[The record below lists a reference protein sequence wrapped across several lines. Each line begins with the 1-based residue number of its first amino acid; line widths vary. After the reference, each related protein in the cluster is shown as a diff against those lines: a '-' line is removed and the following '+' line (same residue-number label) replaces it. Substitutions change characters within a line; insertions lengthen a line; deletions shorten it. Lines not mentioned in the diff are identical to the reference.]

1 MIGGITVGSLATG
14 LVGRLISSGIQR
26 VGSLTF
32 QKAMRISR
40 IEQTLRTSSVRNPNV
55 KAAVDDFEVV
65 IGSRYGELNVQL
77 ANFLEELERGGL
89 ITAMVEDALLDRRSP
104 EVLGSFVGLHS
115 RAFSKD
121 QGDADDLYK
130 KLMVSFTTTFREL
143 SKDKIASDILK
154 LVHRDISVRCDQIDQ
169 ALELINKSR
178 AGQRLTSLAELQPAL
193 LKIAR
198 GLQSVTKQIRVETN
212 KGPRSVDISKIY
224 IPPKLKHR
232 DTKKNSEVL
241 AKATSAIR
249 PKSKPA
255 ARSEPNEFDWRVDP
269 RVLQTIS
276 YGDLRFSFSRV
287 VILGDPGGGKST
299 ICQNLCFD
307 LAKQAASA
315 LATVNKPSAQLQKF
329 PIRVVLRTFE
339 KARTVEPQLNLF
351 DFIIRELR
359 NHVSLESAE
368 LRDAIHYILSTGAA
382 VLAFDGLDEI
392 LVTAQRREFV
402 DLVTSFCNQY
412 PLCPALVTSRLV
424 GYDDAPLSG
433 DFEELILERFDE
445 REILT
450 YLSKF
455 FKVVGGR
462 TEAESAQ
469 FAQDF
474 LRQTAAN
481 ASDLRTNPLMLGL
494 MAWLFNARGDVP
506 SNRPEIYRECAI
518 LMFERWDPDRDI
530 KADVPADFDKL
541 HLFSSLASRIFGDP
555 ELAAGV
561 EAAWLSARIRDYL
574 EELYENKAQAT
585 AATRAIVKFITG
597 RAWVMTDVGDGVFA
611 FTHQTFLEYFFARFV
626 DDKSDTVADVFNE
639 IMPHVLRN
647 EWDVV
652 AHLSLQIK
660 THRSLRRQNQAIES
674 LIAMLR
680 EQRPLEEQRALS
692 VFSARSL
699 EYLVASESQVKGL
712 VELIF
717 SEAMN
722 SADDEQFLRAMRH
735 CAFCSAE
742 RRTFVRKLLLELII
756 KAFRRAEQPSVGNL
770 FRAMSTFTVRGGAL
784 SPSGLLP
791 DDLQREAQAAV
802 RRMVIDKAP
811 TSEFFAS
818 VAWSW
823 FGAINEDLLRKHGLG
838 LYYSAFL
845 EGNNFGVDGLTNLV
859 LGSVEHYARPHPFTQ
874 EDAISAVAAV
884 GRIGFSGPPLDRKAF
899 GRAFVGSS
907 APLRAWYYILKQLR
921 KTPEPLAGAFLV
933 FLIVEALGEKEP
945 PRDKEAIELRKR
957 IKDLVL
963 NSRAVK
969 KLDVFPRLAEMAAGS
984 VFMDQNGEQNGS
996 QNTLEFRLPG

>member
-1 MIGGITVGSLATG
+1 MIGGVAIGALTTG

-26 VGSLTF
+26 VGTLTF

-40 IEQTLRTSSVRNPNV
+40 IEQVLRVGSLRNPNV
-55 KAAVDDFEVV
+55 KAAVDDFETVV
-65 IGSRYGELNVQL
+65 GNRYGELNEQL
-77 ANFLEELERGGL
+77 AQFLEELERGGL

-104 EVLGSFVGLHS
+104 ELCASFLSLHS
-115 RAFSKD
+115 RAFAKD
-121 QGDADDLYK
+121 EGDADNLYK

-154 LVHRDISVRCDQIDQ
+154 LVYRDLSTRFDQIDQ

-178 AGQRLTSLAELQPAL
+178 IGQRLASLAELQPSL

-198 GLQSVTKQIRVETN
+198 ALQSTTKQIRVETN
-212 KGPRSVDISKIY
+212 KGPRSVDISKVY

-232 DTKKNSEVL
+232 DTKRNSEVL

-249 PKSKPA
+249 PKRHQ
-255 ARSEPNEFDWRVDP
+255 ARSEPVEFDWRVDP
-269 RVLQTIS
+269 KVLQTIS
-276 YGDLRFSFSRV
+276 YGDLKLSFSRV

-307 LAKQAASA
+307 LAKQAAVA
-315 LATVNKPSAQLQKF
+315 LATVNKPTAQLQKF

-351 DFIIRELR
+351 DFIVRELR
-359 NHVSLESAE
+359 NHVSLEPAE
-368 LRDAIHYILSTGAA
+368 LRDSLQYLLSTGAA

-402 DLVTSFCNQY
+402 DLVTSFCSQY
-412 PLCPALVTSRLV
+412 PLCPTLVTSRLV
-424 GYDDAPLSG
+424 GYDDAPLSD

-462 TEAESAQ
+462 SDKEAAQ
-469 FAQDF
+469 SAQDF

-541 HLFSSLASRIFGDP
+541 HLFSSLASEIFGDP

-561 EAAWLSARIRDYL
+561 ETTWLSAKIREYL
-574 EELYENKAQAT
+574 EALYENKAQAA
-585 AATRAIVKFITG
+585 AATKAIVKFITG

-626 DDKSDTVADVFNE
+626 DDRSDTVADVFDE
-639 IMPHVLRN
+639 IMPHVLRR

-660 THRSLRRQNQAIES
+660 THRSLRRQNQAIEA
-674 LIAMLR
+674 LITLLR
-680 EQRPLEEQRALS
+680 EERPTEEQRALS

-699 EYLVASESQVKGL
+699 EYLIASESQIKGL

-717 SEAMN
+717 SEATN
-722 SADDEQFLRAMRH
+722 SADDEQFLRAMRY
-735 CAFCSAE
+735 CASCSAE
-742 RRTFVRKLLLELII
+742 RRMFVRKLLLELIV
-756 KAFRRAEQPSVGNL
+756 KTFKQAEQPSIGNL
-770 FRAMSTFTVRGGAL
+770 FRAMSTFAVRGNAL
-784 SPSGLLP
+784 TPSSVLP

-811 TSEFFAS
+811 TSEFFALI
-818 VAWSW
+818 AWSW
-823 FGAINEDLLRKHGLG
+823 FGHINESLLRKHGVG
-838 LYYSAFL
+838 IYFNAFL
-845 EGNNFGVDGLTNLV
+845 EGNHYGVDGLTNLV
-859 LGSVEHYARPHPFTQ
+859 LGASERFTRPGSFDQAHAS
-874 EDAISAVAAV
+874 EAVAALGRV
-884 GRIGFSGPPLDRKAF
+884 GFTGPLLDRKSF
-899 GRAFVGSS
+899 SRAFSGTTV
-907 APLRAWYYILKQLR
+907 PLSVWLLVMKHFR
-921 KTPEPLAGAFLV
+921 KSPEALAGAFFV
-933 FLIVEALGEKEP
+933 FLIIETLSETDTSHEA
-945 PRDKEAIELRKR
+945 DAAQLRKN
-957 IKDLVL
+957 IKDLVM
-963 NSRAVK
+963 NSRAIRKV
-969 KLDVFPRLAEMAAGS
+969 DFFPQIAERAVGS
-984 VFMDQNGEQNGS
+984 VFNEQDTELTAS
-996 QNTLEFRLPG
+996 